1 MNPTERRLIGH
12 IAAAHAT
19 AHAIELS
26 YAVLLTRI
34 QLDFGTRDVIMGAI
48 ATIFGWAFGST
59 AIPAGFLTDRLGSR
73 QVLVYAFGGSAL
85 MAVLVGLA
93 QNGWWLAAALAG
105 LGLTSGLYHPA
116 GLSAMAQGVRQR
128 GMALGLHGVAGN
140 LGQAMWPLL
149 LTGTPISLAIVFDW
163 RIGFFA
169 VAGLSAVLAVF
180 LARAHLPVHGES
192 EVLSA
197 EEVAEPPAEHEPH
210 PRNLLRPLLLT
221 YAAFVLSGIVYRGV
235 ITYLPKHL
243 EEMVSKDFGGSFLT
257 VALVLGATGQLVG
270 GSISQRVRLERMAP
284 ITSALA
290 VPALVLTAI
299 VSGPGLV
306 VVASAFVFFYF
317 ASQPVLTGL
326 IADYSPAG
334 AVGRS
339 YGVSFFAGFGLGSL
353 GGVIAGAMVDTW
365 DTQAAFLGL
374 TLFMAMVVGLSVT
387 LWSLAERRYRAL
399 APTAAVESAT

>member
-1 MNPTERRLIGH
+1 MNPTERRLISH

-26 YAVLLTRI
+26 YAILLTRI
-34 QLDFGTRDVIMGAI
+34 QEDFGTRDVVMGAI

-73 QVLVYAFGGSAL
+73 RVLVYAFAGSAL
-85 MAVLVGLA
+85 LAVIVGVA
-93 QNGWWLAAALAG
+93 QNGWWLAAGLGG

-116 GLSAMAQGVRQR
+116 GLSAVAQGIRQR
-128 GMALGLHGVAGN
+128 GMGLGLHGVAGN
-140 LGQAMWPLL
+140 LGQAIWPLL
-149 LTGTPISLAIVFDW
+149 LTGTPISIAILFDW
-163 RIGFFA
+163 RAGFFSVACLAA
-169 VAGLSAVLAVF
+169 VMAIFLSR
-180 LARAHLPVHGES
+180 ARLPVHGDS

-197 EEVAEPPAEHEPH
+197 EEVAEPPPEHQAH
-210 PRNLLRPLLLT
+210 ARDLATPLLLT
-221 YAAFVLSGIVYRGV
+221 YAAFVLSGMVYRGF

-243 EEMVSKDFGGSFLT
+243 EEMVSKDFGGSFVT
-257 VALVLGATGQLVG
+257 IALILGACGQLIG

-284 ITSALA
+284 VTSLLA

-299 VSGPGLV
+299 VSGPALV

-317 ASQPVLTGL
+317 AAQPVLTGL

-339 YGVSFFAGFGLGSL
+339 YGFSFFAGFGLGSL

-374 TLFMAMVVGLSVT
+374 TAFMGTVVVLGVALWALS
-387 LWSLAERRYRAL
+387 ERRHRAGAGL
-399 APTAAVESAT
+399 AVESAL